1 MTTLL
6 VEEFGPVRR
15 SECVCGDVIVIAT
28 NASDERTVE
37 AIARHNATT
46 AHALYSTLTSRDNAT
61 EDRAAV
67 SNVDAATIRIDSPGS
82 SASARAGVVSR
93 ASRPGSSPL
102 PPSRGLRISPD
113 GYDFDD

>member
-1 MTTLL
+1 MTLL

-15 SECVCGDVIVIAT
+15 SECVCGDVIIVAT

-37 AIARHNATT
+37 AIARHNATS
-46 AHALYSTLTSRDNAT
+46 AHALYSTLTYRDNAT

-67 SNVDAATIRIDSPGS
+67 SNVDAATIRVDSPGS

-93 ASRPGSSPL
+93 ALRPGSSPL
-102 PPSRGLRISPD
+102 SPSRGLRISPD
-113 GYDFDD
+113 GYDFDV

>member
-1 MTTLL
+1 MTLL

-15 SECVCGDVIVIAT
+15 SQCVCGDVIVIAT

-46 AHALYSTLTSRDNAT
+46 AHALYSTLTSRENAG
-61 EDRAAV
+61 EDRATV
-67 SNVDAATIRIDSPGS
+67 SNVDAAMIRIDSPGS

-113 GYDFDD
+113 GYDFDV

>member
-15 SECVCGDVIVIAT
+15 SECVCGDVIVIAS
-28 NASDERTVE
+28 NASDEIIWTT
-37 AIARHNATT
+37 ITRHNATR
-46 AHALYSTLTSRDNAT
+46 AHALYSALTSRDNGS
-61 EDRAAV
+61 EDRAMV

-113 GYDFDD
+113 GYDFD